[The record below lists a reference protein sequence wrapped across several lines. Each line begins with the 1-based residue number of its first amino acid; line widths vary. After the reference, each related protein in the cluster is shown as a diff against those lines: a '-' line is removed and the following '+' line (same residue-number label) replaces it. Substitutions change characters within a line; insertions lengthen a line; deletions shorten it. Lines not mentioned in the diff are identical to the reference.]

1 MGLLYKA
8 ARGITLIVLLKLLID
23 SVYPSNIKAFE
34 LTLFEYTSGLVEA
47 ILGKR
52 GVHNI
57 VVGILIVFANTVVVG
72 ALGSAVWVVLGILKE
87 VRREGRGTVTASA

>member
-34 LTLFEYTSGLVEA
+34 LTLFEYTSGLVDA
-47 ILGKR
+47 ILGEHSI
-52 GVHNI
+52 HNI
-57 VVGILIVFANTVVVG
+57 IVGILIVLANTVVVG
-72 ALGSAVWVVLGILKE
+72 ALGFAVWVVLGILKE
-87 VRREGRGTVTASA
+87 VRREGRGAVIASA